1 MSSNKEQLL
10 TILKSL
16 REYISNEYTVN
27 ADGSKGGDSTM
38 SVDQEMDADWQG
50 KLEPMS
56 GGQGGEREG
65 AVGKTTSNARQGTD
79 PYLHKAKGVVLKQD
93 LDEEVEEEEEV
104 VDDAEVEDEEDNGEE
119 DNGEDSFL
127 DEELTYASHHDD
139 DIAKSADATIVNL
152 LKDVKGLLE
161 TRHVEKQ
168 TMSEI
173 QGELAEVRKS
183 MATSVEAGI
192 KSGMKQ
198 FGFNPASGDIQRV
211 KKSKKIATSNKINGH
226 QERIQKSTET
236 AATIPAGIGTEGDSL
251 ADMTTPTPEG
261 QHEQFVDAVET
272 ILKSND
278 GDDFRGTFKKLNSM
292 RDQQGDMTPSTLYY
306 HKMGGN

>member
-56 GGQGGEREG
+56 GGQGGERDG
-65 AVGKTTSNARQGTD
+65 AMGKTTSNARQGTD

-93 LDEEVEEEEEV
+93 LDEEVEDEEV
-104 VDDAEVEDEEDNGEE
+104 VDEEVVDDEEDNGEE
-119 DNGEDSFL
+119 DNGEDNFL
-127 DEELTYASHHDD
+127 DEELTYNSHHDEEMM
-139 DIAKSADATIVNL
+139 AKSADATIVNL

-161 TRHVEKQ
+161 NRHVEKQ

-192 KSGMKQ
+192 KTGMKQ

-211 KKSKKIATSNKINGH
+211 NKTRKTAASNKINGH

-236 AATIPAGIGTEGDSL
+236 VPAGIGTEGDSL
-251 ADMTTPTPEG
+251 ADMTTPSPEG

>member
-38 SVDQEMDADWQG
+38 SVDQEMDADWQS

-65 AVGKTTSNARQGTD
+65 AQGKTTSNARQGTD
-79 PYLHKAKGVVLKQD
+79 PYLHKARGVVLKQD
-93 LDEEVEEEEEV
+93 LDEEVEEEDEEEV
-104 VDDAEVEDEEDNGEE
+104 IEDEEDNGEE
-119 DNGEDSFL
+119 DNGEDNFL
-127 DEELTYASHHDD
+127 DEELTYSSHHDD
-139 DIAKSADATIVNL
+139 EMMAKSADATIVTL

-211 KKSKKIATSNKINGH
+211 NKSRKVATSNKINGH

-236 AATIPAGIGTEGDSL
+236 AGTIPAGIGTEGDSL

>member
-93 LDEEVEEEEEV
+93 LDEEVVEEEEEDV
-104 VDDAEVEDEEDNGEE
+104 
-119 DNGEDSFL
+119 L
-127 DEELTYASHHDD
+127 DEELTYAANEHDVEEDVD
-139 DIAKSADATIVNL
+139 DEDN
-152 LKDVKGLLE
+152 
-161 TRHVEKQ
+161 
-168 TMSEI
+168 
-173 QGELAEVRKS
+173 GE
-183 MATSVEAGI
+183 
-192 KSGMKQ
+192 
-198 FGFNPASGDIQRV
+198 D
-211 KKSKKIATSNKINGH
+211 
-226 QERIQKSTET
+226 
-236 AATIPAGIGTEGDSL
+236 D
-251 ADMTTPTPEG
+251 
-261 QHEQFVDAVET
+261 FVDEEMMA
-272 ILKSND
+272 KW
-278 GDDFRGTFKKLNSM
+278 
-292 RDQQGDMTPSTLYY
+292 
-306 HKMGGN
+306 

>member
-93 LDEEVEEEEEV
+93 LDEEVVEEEEEDV
-104 VDDAEVEDEEDNGEE
+104 
-119 DNGEDSFL
+119 L
-127 DEELTYASHHDD
+127 DEELTYAANEHDVEEDVD
-139 DIAKSADATIVNL
+139 DEDNGEDDFVDEEMMAKSADATIVTL

>member
-65 AVGKTTSNARQGTD
+65 AQGKTTSNARQGTD

-104 VDDAEVEDEEDNGEE
+104 VDDAEDNGEE
-119 DNGEDSFL
+119 DNGEDDFL
-127 DEELTYASHHDD
+127 DEELTYASHHDED
-139 DIAKSADATIVNL
+139 DIMAKSADATIVTL

-183 MATSVEAGI
+183 MTTSVEAGI

-211 KKSKKIATSNKINGH
+211 RKAKKVATSNKINGH
-226 QERIQKSTET
+226 QERIQKSTLDTE
-236 AATIPAGIGTEGDSL
+236 AIPAGIGTEGDSL
-251 ADMTTPTPEG
+251 ADITTPTPEG